1 MIEME
6 QLTDPERKMWAY
18 VLLQALADLSGRD
31 PFARSA
37 RAWFTSRDDSIGS
50 LIWICN
56 HLSLDPD
63 AVRQR
68 VLRGST
74 RKLHQSIANL
84 AEATTQ
90 AA

>member
-1 MIEME
+1 MIETE
-6 QLTDPERKMWAY
+6 QLTDAERKMWAY
-18 VLLQALADLSGRD
+18 VLLQALTDLSGRD

-37 RAWFTSRDDSIGS
+37 RLWFSSRDDSIGS

-56 HLSLDPD
+56 HLSLEPD

-68 VLRGST
+68 VLRGT
-74 RKLHQSIANL
+74 GRKLRESIVNL